1 MIKSKIK
8 IRSKYVP
15 EGIKILYEDR
25 DIIVIDKS
33 SGLLSVKARYEKEKT
48 AHQLLIN
55 YVRKGNPKAK
65 TNLFVVHRLDRE
77 TSGVM
82 VFTKSYELREKFA
95 AQWKNVEKKYLAVV
109 QGNLAG
115 KSGII
120 ESYLAE
126 KDDYMMSSVKIPE
139 EGKLARTRYRVIK
152 ESKDYSL
159 LEIDLLTGKKN
170 QIRVHLSERGYPI
183 LGDLK
188 YNENPQG
195 RLALHA
201 LSIKF
206 KHPFNE
212 EEMVFET
219 KIPDYFSNCI
229 EVQDKDGDLPRKTKP
244 FKVPKRASKK
254 EKKTGIK
261 TKTKQGERTKRRG
274 HTSSDAL
281 PKGVNRL

>member
-1 MIKSKIK
+1 MVMVKSKIK

-55 YVRKGNPKAK
+55 YVRKGNSKAK

-109 QGNLAG
+109 QGKLAK

-126 KDDYMMSSVKIPE
+126 KDDYMMFSVKTPE

-152 ESKDYSL
+152 ESKNYSL
-159 LEIDLLTGKKN
+159 LKIDLLTGKKN

-206 KHPFNE
+206 KHPFNK

-219 KIPDYFSNCI
+219 KIPDYFSNCFEI
-229 EVQDKDGDLPRKTKP
+229 QNKDGDFPRKTKP
-244 FKVPKRASKK
+244 FKGLKRAPKK
-254 EKKTGIK
+254 ERK
-261 TKTKQGERTKRRG
+261 KQG
-274 HTSSDAL
+274 
-281 PKGVNRL
+281 